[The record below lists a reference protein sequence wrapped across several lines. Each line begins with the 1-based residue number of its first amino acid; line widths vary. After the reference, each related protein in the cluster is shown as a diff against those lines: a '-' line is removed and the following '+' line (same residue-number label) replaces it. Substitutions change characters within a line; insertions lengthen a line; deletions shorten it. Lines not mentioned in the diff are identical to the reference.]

1 MSHKYNLAKILFK
14 LALIDYVPEFEVIEK
29 DDRGLIRYLDENQLL
44 DKKLAYLALAREF
57 HIDFYDLESEEVKN
71 RMMVDRLIHRVDIDK
86 LVENKCLPI
95 IDLGQTLIVAC
106 CNPLDFEIKNWLK
119 FEYAKDIELVLADE
133 LLILDTLKKKNS
145 HLHVTAE
152 RNGEIEERNDKYDA
166 PAIRICNEILA
177 GGVTR
182 DASDIHIEPKQDIVK
197 VKLRVD
203 GTMEDF
209 MEFSAELKNNIAS
222 RIKIISGLDIS
233 ERRRPQDGKLRIGIG
248 KEKYDMRVS
257 TLPTPYGEKIV
268 MRILKSNYDQ
278 LKFSTLGLY
287 PVLERQLQDILSSTG
302 KLMLV
307 TGPTGSGKTTTLYT
321 CLKFCQETAG
331 NIQTVED
338 PIEQTIQGINQ
349 IQINHN
355 IGVDFVAALRSIL
368 RQDPDVIMIG
378 EIRDAETAKI
388 ALQAAD
394 TGHLV
399 LSTLHTNSAPSA
411 VTRLLNLG
419 IDSSMIAAN
428 LAGVLAQRLVR
439 RLCESC
445 KTVLPKSEYIKY
457 KNALVFSGFDFDN
470 TPMYTCKGCHKCNQS
485 GYKGRVGV
493 YSFLRITSE
502 IAALIF
508 DGASLTQVIKTAKE
522 AGFRDLH
529 EAAADLL
536 TDGTTSLDEALPYII
551 EQSAE
556 AERSARPPTMAISAN
571 DVQQIRIAHEEN
583 EAKKFAQA
591 AIDRTEAI
599 STATSN
605 LRKPEDTI
613 HSKPIAKPKIL
624 VIDDSDDA
632 RYLLSV
638 MLKSNLFEVQ
648 EAVNG
653 KDGLEKARSY
663 LPDIILCDYEMPIMN
678 GRDFLISARQDSQ
691 LHKTPIV
698 MLTAIDT
705 EENETALIDLGASDF
720 LSKNTSYK
728 LMLSRIKRFLH

>member
-1 MSHKYNLAKILFK
+1 MSNKFNLAKILFK
-14 LALIDYVPEFEVIEK
+14 LRMIPFVPDFEEIEK
-29 DDRGLIRYLDENQLL
+29 DERGLIRYLDENKFL
-44 DKKLAYLALAREF
+44 DKDLAYEALAKEF
-57 HIDFYDLESEEVKN
+57 HIDFYDLDSEEVKN
-71 RMMVDRLIHRVDIDK
+71 QLMIDRLIHRVELDQLIEK
-86 LVENKCLPI
+86 KCLPI
-95 IDLGQTLIVAC
+95 IDHGQTLIVAC
-106 CNPLDFEIKNWLK
+106 CNPLDYEIKNWLK

-133 LLILDTLKKKNS
+133 LKILEILKKKNS
-145 HLHVTAE
+145 HLNVVAE
-152 RNGEIEERNDKYDA
+152 RDGEEEGLDKNDA

-182 DASDIHIEPKQDIVK
+182 DASDIHIEPKQEVVK
-197 VKLRVD
+197 VRLRID
-203 GTMEDF
+203 GTMEEF
-209 MEFSAELKNNIAS
+209 MEFDAELKNNIAS
-222 RIKIISGLDIS
+222 RIKILAGLDIS

-268 MRILKSNYDQ
+268 MRILKSNYDS

-287 PVLERQLQDILSSTG
+287 PALENQMKDILSSTG

-419 IDSSMIAAN
+419 IDCSMIAAN

-439 RLCESC
+439 RLCNDC
-445 KTVLPKSEYIKY
+445 KVPLPKIEYIKY
-457 KNALVFSGFDFDN
+457 QNALNFSGFDVEN
-470 TPMYTCKGCHKCNQS
+470 SIMYTCKGCHKCNGS
-485 GYKGRVGV
+485 GYKGRVGI

-502 IAALIF
+502 IAGLIF
-508 DGASLTQVIKTAKE
+508 NSASLTQVISTAKE

-536 TDGTTSLDEALPYII
+536 TDGTTSLEEALPYII

-556 AERSARPPTMAISAN
+556 AERARPKTISISVEEVN
-571 DVQQIRIAHEEN
+571 KIRI
-583 EAKKFAQA
+583 EAQNIIRQKELDQSA
-591 AIDRTEAI
+591 DNRTEAI
-599 STATSN
+599 ASSESTMRRLETRIPSQ
-605 LRKPEDTI
+605 
-613 HSKPIAKPKIL
+613 SIAKPKIL

-638 MLKSNLFEVQ
+638 MLKSNLFEVK
-648 EAVNG
+648 EAING
-653 KDGLEKARSY
+653 KEGLAEAKSFQ
-663 LPDIILCDYEMPIMN
+663 PDVILCDYEMPIMN
-678 GRDFLISARQDSQ
+678 GKDFLISAKKDLDLQRI
-691 LHKTPIV
+691 PVV

-705 EENETALIDLGASDF
+705 EDNEAMLFELGASDF
-720 LSKNTSYK
+720 ISKDTSYK
-728 LMLSRIKRFLH
+728 LMLTRIKRFLH